1 MLSLD
6 GAYEPSH
13 IGPRAEITGDLLTLL
28 WRGSPTLSA
37 HFTALETGGRVYLKL
52 DENGLRNTPDSDPY
66 ATVKEV
72 YFEDGRLTVLEDF
85 PFSGESTEVME
96 RTENNRYGNVTLVT
110 GELLPLVQGS
120 WKSDMLGV
128 PLRFE
133 GDYLVGLTKTRRVGL
148 KRNYE
153 QGGRIYIADADPARS
168 NIEGFY
174 NMYIENGRLFAT
186 VDVCDAP
193 SIVIEYVKK

>member
-1 MLSLD
+1 
-6 GAYEPSH
+6 
-13 IGPRAEITGDLLTLL
+13 
-28 WRGSPTLSA
+28 
-37 HFTALETGGRVYLKL
+37 
-52 DENGLRNTPDSDPY
+52 
-66 ATVKEV
+66 
-72 YFEDGRLTVLEDF
+72 
-85 PFSGESTEVME
+85 ME

-133 GDYLVGLTKTRRVGL
+133 GDYLVGLTKTRIVGL